1 MSPAH
6 PAFGVDLQIRQF
18 ELSENSDRATAQTI
32 DRMQAFAN
40 EDSRDLQIV
49 GIARMLGGGKL
60 PPAQFAKNVH
70 GWVRDHVRFV
80 QDREIAFMLGGAV
93 DAFRVSE
100 VLIRPREMVRMAD
113 PMGDCD
119 DFSMLTAALLTAG
132 GVDASFATVAANP
145 GAPKDYSHV
154 YDVAHLQGGDM
165 AIDSSHGDFAGWE
178 APNLFGKLRE
188 WSLSGMGGMMG
199 MGGLACACNG
209 DGDFD
214 GMGFVGAGVGANTV
228 PWWQQLITSG
238 TQLAQTVLQKPVYQS
253 GPSGTT
259 IYGGGGQTP
268 TVTNPGQNVISPQ
281 LVPGVDNSV
290 LLLGGVGLL
299 VVLMVAGK
307 K

>member
-6 PAFGVDLQIRQF
+6 PAFGVDLQIRQL

-32 DRMQAFAN
+32 DRMSALAN

-80 QDREIAFMLGGAV
+80 QDREIAFMLPRAV

-100 VLIRPREMVRMAD
+100 VLIRPRELVRMAD

-119 DFSMLTAALLTAG
+119 DFSMLTASLLTAG

-154 YDVAHLQGGDM
+154 YNVANLQGGDM
-165 AIDSSHGDFAGWE
+165 AIDSSHGDYAGWE

-188 WSLSGMGGMMG
+188 WSLSGMGGMIG

-209 DGDFD
+209 GSDDGL
-214 GMGFVGAGVGANTV
+214 GLVGAGAV

-238 TQLAQTVLQKPVYQS
+238 TQIAQTVLQKPVYQS
-253 GPSGTT
+253 GPTGTT
-259 IYGGGGQTP
+259 IYGGGGQSP
-268 TVTNPGQNVISPQ
+268 TVTNPGSQVISPQ
-281 LVPGVDNSV
+281 LVPGLDNTTLV
-290 LLLGGVGLL
+290 LGGLGVLAL
-299 VVLMVAGK
+299 VLVMGAAK

>member
-1 MSPAH
+1 MSH
-6 PAFGVDLQIRQF
+6 PAIGPGLRIRSE
-18 ELSENSDRATAQTI
+18 ELSENSDRATARTI
-32 DRMQAFAN
+32 ERMSAFAN
-40 EDSRDLQIV
+40 EDSRDLQII

-60 PPAQFAKNVH
+60 PAAQFAKNVH
-70 GWVRDHVRFV
+70 GWVRGHVRFV
-80 QDREIAFMLGGAV
+80 QDREIAFMLGPRVV
-93 DAFRVSE
+93 DPFRVSE
-100 VLIRPREMVRMAD
+100 VLIRPRELVRMAD

-132 GVDASFATVAANP
+132 GVPTSFATVAANP
-145 GAPKDYSHV
+145 GAPNDYSHV

-165 AIDSSHGDFAGWE
+165 AIDSSHGDYAGWE

-199 MGGLACACNG
+199 MGALGCACSG
-209 DGDFD
+209 DASE
-214 GMGFVGAGVGANTV
+214 GMGFIPALGLVSTGTV

-238 TQLAQTVLQKPVYQS
+238 TQIAQTVLQKPIYQS

-259 IYGGGGQTP
+259 VYGGGGQTP

-281 LVPGVDNSV
+281 LLPGVDNSV

-299 VVLMVAGK
+299 AVMMMAK